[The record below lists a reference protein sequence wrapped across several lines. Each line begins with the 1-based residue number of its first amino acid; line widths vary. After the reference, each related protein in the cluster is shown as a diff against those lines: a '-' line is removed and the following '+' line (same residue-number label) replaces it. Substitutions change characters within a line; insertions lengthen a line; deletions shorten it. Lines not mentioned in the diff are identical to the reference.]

1 MPFKYWTY
9 GAAATEVELDV
20 LTGSHRILRADIV
33 MDLGQ
38 PLNPALDIGQIE
50 GAYVQVSSP
59 PPPPPSPFHSCMHP
73 YISSQT
79 VLMCRRWKKRDHND
93 VGCRQSACIRLSKHV
108 PVAGLLKFRPAR
120 RSIVLLQLPRLLLQR
135 MC

>member
-20 LTGSHRILRADIV
+20 LTGTHRVIRADIV

-50 GAYVQVSSP
+50 GAYVQASTLHFEIMWYLSMRFAGTLV
-59 PPPPPSPFHSCMHP
+59 
-73 YISSQT
+73 
-79 VLMCRRWKKRDHND
+79 VLVDVKLPCVTCARAGCCEMNQSHGCNSVCCADCEGRILRDL
-93 VGCRQSACIRLSKHV
+93 QS
-108 PVAGLLKFRPAR
+108 
-120 RSIVLLQLPRLLLQR
+120 
-135 MC
+135 

>member
-20 LTGSHRILRADIV
+20 LTGSHRVLRADIV

-50 GAYVQVSSP
+50 GAYVQASSLRLP
-59 PPPPPSPFHSCMHP
+59 PPLLPPIGRRHACMLHSLQSCSWLASHP
-73 YISSQT
+73 GSMPTI
-79 VLMCRRWKKRDHND
+79 
-93 VGCRQSACIRLSKHV
+93 
-108 PVAGLLKFRPAR
+108 
-120 RSIVLLQLPRLLLQR
+120 
-135 MC
+135 

>member
-20 LTGSHRILRADIV
+20 LTGAHKVLRADIV

-50 GAYVQVSSP
+50 GAYVQVRCLSYSYLFCP
-59 PPPPPSPFHSCMHP
+59 DIQEHDLLALA
-73 YISSQT
+73 SQT
-79 VLMCRRWKKRDHND
+79 HADPVK
-93 VGCRQSACIRLSKHV
+93 ACACTPTASRVSM
-108 PVAGLLKFRPAR
+108 A
-120 RSIVLLQLPRLLLQR
+120 SYNQR
-135 MC
+135 